1 MTPTRHSYLTLKS
14 TFPIPSPSKA
24 PCPRLEQISSNLQIG
39 HKVFDKSPN
48 RERVDSIIS
57 NLLPCCPEIDDF
69 IYFLSR
75 NDIQHFVLNL
85 PLGKMFDK
93 SSKEKKRR
101 RIPSS
106 TIFFCM

>member
-1 MTPTRHSYLTLKS
+1 MKGVHAKNAINGYQEICVNVDTVIMPYVYLSLSIHTKF
-14 TFPIPSPSKA
+14 TFY
-24 PCPRLEQISSNLQIG
+24 
-39 HKVFDKSPN
+39 VFHLAS
-48 RERVDSIIS
+48 
-57 NLLPCCPEIDDF
+57 CPEIDDF